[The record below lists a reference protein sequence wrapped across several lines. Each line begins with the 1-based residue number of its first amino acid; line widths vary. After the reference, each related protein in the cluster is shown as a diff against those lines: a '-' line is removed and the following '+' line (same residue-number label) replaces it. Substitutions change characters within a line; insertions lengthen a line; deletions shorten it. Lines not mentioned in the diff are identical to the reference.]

1 MKNVICCFLLALTST
16 IFAQSSYAQ
25 AADIGDGQQ
34 GSGISD
40 VQSSSGSDI
49 AGSAACMGCH

>member
-25 AADIGDGQQ
+25 AADMSSSQQ
-34 GSGISD
+34 GGGVSD
-40 VQSSSGSDI
+40 MQSSSDSDI